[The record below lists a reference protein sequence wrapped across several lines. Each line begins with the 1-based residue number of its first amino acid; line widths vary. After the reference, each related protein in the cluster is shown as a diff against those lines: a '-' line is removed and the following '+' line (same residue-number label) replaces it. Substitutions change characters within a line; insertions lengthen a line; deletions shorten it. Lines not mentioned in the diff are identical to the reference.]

1 MNSAVKKIV
10 LASASKARRA
20 LLEQAGLSFEVRPA
34 SIDEQSIIA
43 DLQKKIPAA
52 DIALELARRKAAAIS
67 EDDPL
72 AFVIGCD
79 QILTCGGKLYQKSAS
94 PEELAADLK
103 TLRGQK
109 HQLISAVCVV
119 EAGKT
124 FWSHADIASLTM
136 KNFNDE
142 FIDNYINAAGG
153 SVLNTVGGYELEGLG
168 PWLFEKIEGDYFT
181 ILGLPLVQLL
191 SFLQTQGYGP

>member
-10 LASASKARRA
+10 LASGSKARRA

-34 SIDEQSIIA
+34 SIDEKSIIA

-79 QILTCGGKLYQKSAS
+79 QILTCGGKLYQKAGS

-103 TLRGQK
+103 TL
-109 HQLISAVCVV
+109 
-119 EAGKT
+119 
-124 FWSHADIASLTM
+124 
-136 KNFNDE
+136 
-142 FIDNYINAAGG
+142 
-153 SVLNTVGGYELEGLG
+153 
-168 PWLFEKIEGDYFT
+168 
-181 ILGLPLVQLL
+181 
-191 SFLQTQGYGP
+191 

>member
-1 MNSAVKKIV
+1 MNPGVKKIV
-10 LASASKARRA
+10 LASGSKARRA

-34 SIDEQSIIA
+34 HIDESAIIA

-52 DIALELARRKAAAIS
+52 DIALELARRKAAEIS

-79 QILTCGGKLYQKSAS
+79 QILTCAGKLYQKAVTT
-94 PEELAADLK
+94 EALVTDLMA
-103 TLRGQK
+103 LRGQK

-119 EAGKT
+119 EAGKVQ
-124 FWSHADIASLTM
+124 WSHADTASLTM
-136 KNFNDE
+136 KNFDE
-142 FIDNYINAAGG
+142 DFVDRYIKAAGPG
-153 SVLNTVGGYELEGLG
+153 IHHTVGGYELEGLG
-168 PWLFEKIEGDYFT
+168 PWLFEKVEGDYFT